1 MTYFTTPNYCIPLN
15 AKVASSALCRR
26 LVAKYY
32 PELESQLATAAYP
45 EGFNADK
52 LQLHALVP
60 KVARPDR
67 PVAMLVREPVNRFLS
82 GVTYLDID
90 LDAAIDSLQT
100 GARVASRA
108 RPGKGIKV
116 SRNVHFAKQTAMMS
130 GETHLFRF
138 PDHLAAFAQLIGVGQ
153 LPKLNV
159 TPRSKP
165 VLTEAQSQAIAAFY
179 ADDVALYNSIE
190 QPNTI
195 VAAPVIPEETLE
207 QEMARRLRRL
217 AEKNE

>member
-1 MTYFTTPNYCIPLN
+1 M
-15 AKVASSALCRR
+15 
-26 LVAKYY
+26 
-32 PELESQLATAAYP
+32 
-45 EGFNADK
+45 
-52 LQLHALVP
+52 
-60 KVARPDR
+60 
-67 PVAMLVREPVNRFLS
+67 
-82 GVTYLDID
+82 
-90 LDAAIDSLQT
+90 
-100 GARVASRA
+100 
-108 RPGKGIKV
+108 
-116 SRNVHFAKQTAMMS
+116 
-130 GETHLFRF
+130 
-138 PDHLAAFAQLIGVGQ
+138 AAFAQLIGVGQ

>member
-32 PELESQLATAAYP
+32 PQLESQLATAAYP
-45 EGFNADK
+45 EGLNADK

-60 KVARPDR
+60 QVRRPDR
-67 PVAMLVREPVNRFLS
+67 PVAMLVREPISRFLS
-82 GVTYLDID
+82 GVAYLDID
-90 LDAAIDSLQT
+90 LDEAIASLQT
-100 GARVASRA
+100 GVRVVARA
-108 RPGKGIKV
+108 RPGRGVKV
-116 SRNVHFAKQTAMMS
+116 SQNVHFAKQAAMMS

-179 ADDVALYNSIE
+179 ADDVALYNNIA

-195 VAAPVIPEETLE
+195 IMAPVIPEETPE
-207 QEMARRLRRL
+207 QAVARRLRRL
-217 AEKNE
+217 AEDNE